1 MYLSHPKWLTGT
13 LPQRITLARDRRKK
27 VHRSMYLFVLMLC
40 SIALCACQQE
50 QRAPAQPTPTSA
62 PSEKNIPEVET
73 AEVTLWSS
81 ALWSADIQQ
90 HFSGVVRPQKRALL
104 STRMSGTLTHLYV
117 GAGDEVEAG
126 ALLAQVDARDIIAAL
141 DAAQAHLN
149 AAQSAYTKAHLDVQ
163 RLERLYAD
171 DLIARNSL
179 ERAQIERDRAKAAL
193 EQARTQVRMQQTNL
207 EYARI
212 SAPFRGV
219 VSEVPVDQGSFVGP
233 GTTLVVLEDRS
244 SFRIDVPISA
254 GVANSLREN
263 TSPFLV
269 KAPFLRHSLT
279 ATYQDIVPSMEQG
292 GVGQILRLQLETAHD
307 TIRPGQVVEIVFENP
322 QSQEA
327 AEDTAFADPATAVPR
342 SALIHQGQLT
352 SVMLIVKDSAS
363 AHTATVQKRWIVTAS
378 ADTRAKPG
386 EPSEPMVKVI
396 QGLQPGALVVLNP
409 TPALA
414 DGQVVNLT
422 VESN

>member
-1 MYLSHPKWLTGT
+1 MYLSHPKWLTGA
-13 LPQRITLARDRRKK
+13 LPPRTTLARNSRKK

-50 QRAPAQPTPTSA
+50 QRAPVQPTPTSA

-81 ALWSADIQQ
+81 ALRSADIQQ

-171 DLIARNSL
+171 DLIARNNL
-179 ERAQIERDRAKAAL
+179 ERAVVERDRTKAAL
-193 EQARTQVRMQQTNL
+193 EQARTQVRVQQTNL

-219 VSEVPVDQGSFVGP
+219 VSEVPIDQGSFVGP

-254 GVANSLREN
+254 GGANSLQRH
-263 TSPFLV
+263 TSTFMV
-269 KAPFLRHSLT
+269 NAPFLSQPLK
-279 ATYQDIVPSMEQG
+279 ATYQDTVPSMERG
-292 GVGQILRLQLETAHD
+292 GVGQILRLGLETAD
-307 TIRPGQVVEIVFENP
+307 DKIRPGQVVEVDIKNLESLDAP
-322 QSQEA
+322 Q
-327 AEDTAFADPATAVPR
+327 DTAFADPATAVPR
-342 SALIHQGQLT
+342 SALIRQGQLT
-352 SVMLIVKDSAS
+352 SVMLVVKGPIPTD
-363 AHTATVQKRWIVTAS
+363 TIVQKRWIVTAS
-378 ADTRAKPG
+378 SDARAKPG

-414 DGQVVNLT
+414 DGQVVNLK
-422 VESN
+422 VAAN